1 MEGSKYQWG
10 DKVRVMNDIWNDGSY
25 PEVDANEVLVLQ
37 GAQGYVLQVGKDE
50 GGKFLYVVEFGD
62 KLVGCFEE
70 ELSKTQDVSHEGT
83 KALS

>member
-1 MEGSKYQWG
+1 MEGSKYRWG

-25 PEVDANEVLVLQ
+25 PEAKENEVLVLQ

-70 ELSKTQDVSHEGT
+70 ELSKVQEETVG
-83 KALS
+83 A

>member
-1 MEGSKYQWG
+1 MDGAKYRWG
-10 DKVRVMNDIWNDGSY
+10 DKVKVMNDIWNDGSY
-25 PEVDANEVLVLQ
+25 PGVEENEVLVFQ
-37 GAQGYVLQVGKDE
+37 GQQGHVLQVGKDE

-70 ELSKTQDVSHEGT
+70 ELSKIQDDSHEDT